1 MKTTL
6 LTLSAICLCMGLAG
20 CASTQSASNNTSA
33 NHTTTFTSTS
43 NSSSTSSSTPSWLFS
58 ITSAHGSF
66 KKSATQKGVYVL
78 DMPIKHMNQ
87 VLMFSDRPNR
97 IVKSITPSQ
106 LKNIWTIGPN
116 SFQNS
121 PPNAVLVA
129 QGLKPRIVT
138 VKTIKTA
145 TDNIA
150 YEVESTTSNAAYL
163 TPDIP
168 SNLKDVTLMVD
179 CTAAS
184 PWNQN
189 PSDACSCNGSS
200 ICSFG

>member
-1 MKTTL
+1 MKSTL

-20 CASTQSASNNTSA
+20 CASTSNTTSSTTNSTSAS
-33 NHTTTFTSTS
+33 TTT
-43 NSSSTSSSTPSWLFS
+43 SSTSSTTTSTSTGTPSWLFS

-66 KKSATQKGVYVL
+66 KKSKNQKGGYIL
-78 DMPIKHMNQ
+78 GIPIKHMNQ

-168 SNLKDVTLMVD
+168 SSLKDVTLMVD
-179 CTAAS
+179 CTEV
-184 PWNQN
+184 
-189 PSDACSCNGSS
+189 GSLS
-200 ICSFG
+200 